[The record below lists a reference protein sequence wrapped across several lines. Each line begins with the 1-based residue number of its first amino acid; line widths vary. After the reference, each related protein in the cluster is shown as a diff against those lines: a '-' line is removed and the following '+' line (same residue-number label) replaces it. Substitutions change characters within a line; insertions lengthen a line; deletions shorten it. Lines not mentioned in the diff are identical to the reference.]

1 MFVFDTNAIIYY
13 LKDDPQAVPILEN
26 IFEQSSPVYI
36 STVTEAEL
44 FGFSSLTEKEIE
56 RIDSLL
62 SSLSIIP
69 LDSRL
74 ARMAGYIRR
83 NHRLKIPDSVIAAT
97 TLFTNSV
104 LVTRNTH
111 DFSRIR
117 ELKTLRV

>member
-62 SSLSIIP
+62 SSRSIIP